1 MVLREKLRK
10 LGTDLLGGVFIED
23 CDGACD
29 KDPTRARNFAG
40 LCIERERER
49 ERERE
54 CREGLLAPGGGG
66 SWGALGVGKGG
77 QFARHVPSHA
87 LIL

>member
-40 LCIERERER
+40 RCIERERER

-54 CREGLLAPGGGG
+54 NAGKGYCLEEWGGEC
-66 SWGALGVGKGG
+66 WGALGVG
-77 QFARHVPSHA
+77 
-87 LIL
+87 